1 MFLDTCKIYIK
12 AGNGGDGHASFRR
25 EKYVARG
32 GPDGGDGG
40 SGGSVIFEA
49 DAAMS
54 TLSAFRYKQHFRA
67 NNGENGA
74 VNNKSGKSAEALII
88 KVPVGTLVKAEDGRV
103 LADMSTVGEQ
113 KLILRGGR
121 GGRGNARFATPTRQ
135 APKFAQ
141 PGEKTT
147 EFAVRLELKTIADVG
162 LIGLPNVGKSTM
174 LAALTAARPK
184 IANYHFTTLAP
195 NLGVVERY
203 DKTFVLA
210 DIPGLIEG
218 AAEGAG
224 LGHDFLRHV
233 ERTRM
238 LLHVLDVSGS
248 EGRDPIEDFYALN
261 RELSA
266 YSDKLSKLP
275 QLVVANKIDIDGADE
290 NLVKLKAELE
300 PKGYEVFPISAA
312 AEIGLDELIA
322 RVFEKL
328 KTLPPVHVFEEEAEL
343 DQRQY
348 GDGFEITR
356 DGEAFIV
363 NGGVVERLLDT
374 TDPNDVDSMRR
385 FQQELIRTGIIAA
398 LREKGATEGS
408 AIHMGEWEFNFIE

>member
-12 AGNGGDGHASFRR
+12 AGNGGDGHASLRR
-25 EKYVARG
+25 EKYVALG

-40 SGGSVIFEA
+40 NGGSIIFEA
-49 DAAMS
+49 DLAMS
-54 TLSAFRYKQHFRA
+54 TLTAFRYKQHFRA
-67 NNGENGA
+67 DNGETGA
-74 VNNKSGKSAEALII
+74 DNNKSGKSAEPLVI

-103 LADMSTVGEQ
+103 LADMSTAGEQ
-113 KLILRGGR
+113 KMILRGGR

-135 APKFAQ
+135 TPKFGQ
-141 PGEKTT
+141 PGEKTN
-147 EFAVRLELKTIADVG
+147 EFSVRLELKTIADVG

-218 AAEGAG
+218 AAQGAG

-248 EGRDPIEDFYALN
+248 EGRDPLEDFYVLN
-261 RELSA
+261 RELAS
-266 YSDKLSKLP
+266 YSDKLAKLK
-275 QLVVANKIDIDGADE
+275 QLVVANKMDIDGAAE
-290 NLVKLKAELE
+290 NLEKLKAELE
-300 PKGYEVFPISAA
+300 PKGYDVFPISAA
-312 AEIGLDELIA
+312 AEAGLDELIA
-322 RVFEKL
+322 CVFELL

-343 DQRQY
+343 EQRQY
-348 GDGFEITR
+348 EEGFKINIENGIF
-356 DGEAFIV
+356 AV
-363 NGGVVERLLDT
+363 SGGVVEKLMDT

-385 FQQELIRTGIIAA
+385 FQQELIRSGIIAA
-398 LREKGATEGS
+398 LREKGAAEGTM
-408 AIHMGEWEFNFIE
+408 IRMGEWEFDFID